1 MFANKNLQEKHVPK
15 AHAKRNL
22 ATDFILT
29 LKWENGENAKNIAC
43 NVNHGV
49 KTSLRHWMI
58 VNLDVGQG
66 QKDDLL
72 AILTKSFTYVP
83 Y

>member
-1 MFANKNLQEKHVPK
+1 MFANKNLQERHVPK

-29 LKWENGENAKNIAC
+29 LKWENAKNIAC

-58 VNLDVGQG
+58 VNLDVGQR
-66 QKDDLL
+66 QKDDQL
-72 AILTKSFTYVP
+72 AILTKLFTYVH